1 MNRFGRFSRFAGV
14 GAIATG
20 VHYATLLLLVEL
32 GMAVPVVATSIGYAC
47 GAAFGYLA
55 NHRWTFGGTAAH
67 GRAMVRYVAMLAFG
81 FALNAAVVW
90 LLHDIAGLW
99 YVAAQVAATGLGL
112 FTNYAIASHWVYAET
127 PGGSS
132 G

>member
-1 MNRFGRFSRFAGV
+1 MNRFGRFFRFAGV

-20 VHYATLLLLVEL
+20 IHYLTLLLLVEF
-32 GMAVPVVATSIGYAC
+32 GFATPVVATSAGYIC
-47 GAAFGYLA
+47 GAAFSYVA
-55 NHRWTFGGTAAH
+55 NHQWTFGGQADH

-99 YVAAQVAATGLGL
+99 YVAAQVVSTGVGL
-112 FTNYAIASHWVYAET
+112 FTNYAIASRWVYVER
-127 PGGSS
+127 PGRTS